1 MTHHLALIWLIILS
15 VVSLSYPDDST
26 STSDLETL
34 FFFQV
39 IQPPKL
45 RYSYTIRRAR
55 DFGTDFKTMLH
66 AVPIVLALPF
76 HCCSRLTNEDEVK
89 KSVVLCGRGECSF
102 LSKTIQAESA
112 GAYATIITSGEEG
125 DEGMIEMIKD
135 ETNRAARIPAVYLA
149 GIHGY
154 QIRNHLMY
162 DYSPVL
168 IDIPVNLTM
177 TPLHEA
183 RFPPWELI

>member
-1 MTHHLALIWLIILS
+1 MIHHLALSWLLILS
-15 VVSLSYPDDST
+15 IVFVSSSDDDYNPD
-26 STSDLETL
+26 TL
-34 FFFQV
+34 YFFQV
-39 IQPPKL
+39 IQPQKL

-55 DFGTDFKTMLH
+55 DFGTDFKTILH
-66 AVPIVLALPF
+66 AVPIVLAQPF
-76 HCCSRLTNEDEVK
+76 HCCSRLRNEDEAK

-102 LSKTIQAESA
+102 LSKTIQAELA
-112 GAYATIITSGEEG
+112 GAYATIISSNDET

-135 ETNRAARIPAVYLA
+135 ETNRAAGIPAVYLA

-154 QIRNHLMY
+154 QIRNYLMY

-168 IDIPVNLTM
+168 IDIPINLTM